1 MAWIMALKGSKFVN
15 KMKMT
20 NDKYQ
25 NSKQMITKPPAG
37 AEAMARQAKIWKHE
51 IGKVFDTDWQDIS
64 KSERWIVYGEQLTV

>member
-1 MAWIMALKGSKFVN
+1 MALKGSKFVN

-37 AEAMARQAKIWKHE
+37 AEAMARQAKI
-51 IGKVFDTDWQDIS
+51 
-64 KSERWIVYGEQLTV
+64 